1 MAMNKQIFRRISR
14 LNSDTSS
21 LYQRDVRPANPDKDT
36 LMHPLLD
43 KLKSVFKP
51 RPVKLIGDRLY
62 VACVTQSRLP
72 VFYLDYGVD
81 DAIGARFELLTFHVG
96 LVVTR
101 LKSLPATDPRHEQ
114 AQETAQA
121 LFDSFL
127 LALDSTLRE
136 QGVGDLSVPKKMKK
150 LGQVIY
156 TRLKR
161 WDDIWRDASLTETAD
176 YTARTILAGSDYAD
190 DDADGEITN
199 EAISATVLEQAQAFA
214 IYAQTAHDQ
223 FNIDETLSGRLSFP
237 QPAALENEP
246 DSANLVMSGDEQ

>member
-1 MAMNKQIFRRISR
+1 
-14 LNSDTSS
+14 
-21 LYQRDVRPANPDKDT
+21 
-36 LMHPLLD
+36 MHPLLD

-51 RPVKLIGDRLY
+51 RPVKLLGDRLY
-62 VACVTQSRLP
+62 VTCVIQSRLP

-101 LKSLPATDPRHEQ
+101 LKSLPVSDPRHDQ

-156 TRLKR
+156 TRFKR
-161 WDDIWRDASLTETAD
+161 WDDLWRENAGLTASAD
-176 YTARTILAGSDYAD
+176 YAARTILAGSDYAD
-190 DDADGEITN
+190 DETDGAMTGQP
-199 EAISATVLEQAQAFA
+199 ISAAVLEQAQAFA
-214 IYAQTAHDQ
+214 IYAQTAQDSFKVDDALQ
-223 FNIDETLSGRLSFP
+223 GRLTFP
-237 QPAALENEP
+237 QPGPLENEA
-246 DSANLVMSGDEQ
+246 DSANLVISGEE

>member
-1 MAMNKQIFRRISR
+1 MQA
-14 LNSDTSS
+14 
-21 LYQRDVRPANPDKDT
+21 
-36 LMHPLLD
+36 LLD

-72 VFYLDYGVD
+72 VFYLDYGVE
-81 DAIGARFELLTFHVG
+81 DAIGARFEVLTFHVG

-101 LKSLPATDPRHEQ
+101 LKSLPASDPRHEQ

-156 TRLKR
+156 TRLKH
-161 WDDIWRDASLTETAD
+161 WDDLWRENASLTASAD

-190 DDADGEITN
+190 DETDGEVRGQT
-199 EAISATVLEQAQAFA
+199 ISATVLEHAQAFA
-214 IYAQTAHDQ
+214 IYAQAAQ
-223 FNIDETLSGRLSFP
+223 GSFRVDEALRGRLTFP
-237 QPAALENEP
+237 QPAVLENEP
-246 DSANLVMSGDEQ
+246 DSANLEMSGE

>member
-1 MAMNKQIFRRISR
+1 
-14 LNSDTSS
+14 
-21 LYQRDVRPANPDKDT
+21 
-36 LMHPLLD
+36 MHPLLD
-43 KLKSVFKP
+43 KLTSVFKP
-51 RPVKLIGDRLY
+51 RPAKQTGDRLY

-101 LKSLPATDPRHEQ
+101 LKSLPASDSRHGQ

-156 TRLKR
+156 TRMKR
-161 WDDIWRDASLTETAD
+161 WDDLWRDNADLTATAD
-176 YTARTILAGSDYAD
+176 YAARTIMAGSDYAD
-190 DDADGEITN
+190 DETEGETGN
-199 EAISATVLEQAQAFA
+199 EAISAAVLERAQAFA
-214 IYAQTAHDQ
+214 IYAQAAQDGLK
-223 FNIDETLSGRLSFP
+223 IDEVLAGRLAFP

-246 DSANLVMSGDEQ
+246 DSANLVISGDV

>member
-1 MAMNKQIFRRISR
+1 M
-14 LNSDTSS
+14 
-21 LYQRDVRPANPDKDT
+21 PAGPHQSHT
-36 LMHPLLD
+36 MHPLLD

-101 LKSLPATDPRHEQ
+101 LKSLPAADPRHEQ

-156 TRLKR
+156 TRLKY
-161 WDDIWRDASLTETAD
+161 WDDLWRENASLTACAD
-176 YTARTILAGSDYAD
+176 YAARTIMAGSDYAD
-190 DDADGEITN
+190 DETDGEIRDQ
-199 EAISATVLEQAQAFA
+199 AISAAVLERAQAFA
-214 IYAQTAHDQ
+214 IYAQAAQ
-223 FNIDETLSGRLSFP
+223 GSFRVDEALQGRLTFP
-237 QPAALENEP
+237 QPAALENTP
-246 DSANLVMSGDEQ
+246 DSANLVTSGEE

>member
-1 MAMNKQIFRRISR
+1 
-14 LNSDTSS
+14 
-21 LYQRDVRPANPDKDT
+21 
-36 LMHPLLD
+36 MHPLLD
-43 KLKSVFKP
+43 KLKSAFKP
-51 RPVKLIGDRLY
+51 RPVKLIGDKLY
-62 VACVTQSRLP
+62 VACVAQSRLP

-101 LKSLPATDPRHEQ
+101 LKSVPAGDSRHEQ

-121 LFDSFL
+121 LFNAFL

-161 WDDIWRDASLTETAD
+161 WDDLWRDNAGLTLCAD
-176 YTARTILAGSDYAD
+176 YAACTIMAGSDYAD
-190 DDADGEITN
+190 DESDGETTDRT
-199 EAISATVLEQAQAFA
+199 ISATVLERAQAFA
-214 IYAQTAHDQ
+214 IYAEAAQDSFSVDDALD
-223 FNIDETLSGRLSFP
+223 GRLLFP
-237 QPAALENEP
+237 QPAALESQA
-246 DSANLVMSGDEQ
+246 DSANLVISGEDE

>member
-1 MAMNKQIFRRISR
+1 
-14 LNSDTSS
+14 
-21 LYQRDVRPANPDKDT
+21 
-36 LMHPLLD
+36 MHPLLD

-51 RPVKLIGDRLY
+51 RPVKLIADRLY

-101 LKSLPATDPRHEQ
+101 LKSLPASDPRHEQ

-161 WDDIWRDASLTETAD
+161 WDDLWRDDSGLTAAAD

-190 DDADGEITN
+190 DETDGETMKH
-199 EAISATVLEQAQAFA
+199 AISAAVLEQAQAFA
-214 IYAQTAHDQ
+214 IYAQAAQDS
-223 FNIDETLSGRLSFP
+223 FKVDEALQGRLTFP

-246 DSANLVMSGDEQ
+246 DSANLVTSGEEQ

>member
-1 MAMNKQIFRRISR
+1 
-14 LNSDTSS
+14 
-21 LYQRDVRPANPDKDT
+21 
-36 LMHPLLD
+36 MHPLLD
-43 KLKSVFKP
+43 KLKSAFKP

-101 LKSLPATDPRHEQ
+101 LKSVPAGDSRHEQ

-121 LFDSFL
+121 LFNAFL

-161 WDDIWRDASLTETAD
+161 WDDLWRENAGLTLCAD
-176 YTARTILAGSDYAD
+176 YAARTIMAGSDYAD
-190 DDADGEITN
+190 DESDGETTDQT
-199 EAISATVLEQAQAFA
+199 ISATVLERAQAFA
-214 IYAQTAHDQ
+214 IYAEAVQDSFSVDDALD
-223 FNIDETLSGRLSFP
+223 GRLSFP
-237 QPAALENEP
+237 QPAALESSA
-246 DSANLVMSGDEQ
+246 DSANLVISGED

>member
-1 MAMNKQIFRRISR
+1 
-14 LNSDTSS
+14 
-21 LYQRDVRPANPDKDT
+21 
-36 LMHPLLD
+36 MHPLLD
-43 KLKSVFKP
+43 KLKSAFKP
-51 RPVKLIGDRLY
+51 RPVKLIGDKLY

-101 LKSLPATDPRHEQ
+101 LKSVPASDPRHEQ

-121 LFDSFL
+121 LFNAFL

-161 WDDIWRDASLTETAD
+161 WDDLWRDNAGLTLCAD
-176 YTARTILAGSDYAD
+176 DAARTIMAGSDYTD
-190 DDADGEITN
+190 DESDGETTDQT
-199 EAISATVLEQAQAFA
+199 ISAAVLERAQAFA
-214 IYAQTAHDQ
+214 IYAEAAQDSFSVDDALD
-223 FNIDETLSGRLSFP
+223 GRLSFP
-237 QPAALENEP
+237 QPAALVSQA
-246 DSANLVMSGDEQ
+246 DSANLVISGEDE

>member
-1 MAMNKQIFRRISR
+1 
-14 LNSDTSS
+14 
-21 LYQRDVRPANPDKDT
+21 
-36 LMHPLLD
+36 MHPLLD

-72 VFYLDYGVD
+72 VFYLDYGID

-101 LKSLPATDPRHEQ
+101 LKSLPVADPRHEQ

-156 TRLKR
+156 TRMKR
-161 WDDIWRDASLTETAD
+161 WDDLWRENASLTTSAD
-176 YTARTILAGSDYAD
+176 YAARTILAGSDYGD
-190 DDADGEITN
+190 DDTDGETTDQ
-199 EAISATVLEQAQAFA
+199 AISAAVLERAQGFA
-214 IYAQTAHDQ
+214 IYAQAAQDS
-223 FNIDETLSGRLSFP
+223 FKIDDALGGRLSFP
-237 QPAALENEP
+237 QPAALENTP
-246 DSANLVMSGDEQ
+246 DSENLVTSGDEQ

>member
-1 MAMNKQIFRRISR
+1 MATHR
-14 LNSDTSS
+14 LCIVRAYSPVRAN
-21 LYQRDVRPANPDKDT
+21 QRYV
-36 LMHPLLD
+36 MHPFLD

-62 VACVTQSRLP
+62 AACVTQSRLS

-101 LKSLPATDPRHEQ
+101 LKSLPVSDPRHDQ

-161 WDDIWRDASLTETAD
+161 WDDLWHENAGLAAAAD
-176 YTARTILAGSDYAD
+176 YTARTIMAGSDYGD
-190 DDADGEITN
+190 EEADGEPRN
-199 EAISATVLEQAQAFA
+199 EAIPATVLERAQAFA
-214 IYAQTAHDQ
+214 IYAQTAHDS
-223 FNIDETLSGRLSFP
+223 FRADEALAGRLTFP
-237 QPAALENEP
+237 RPAVLENEP
-246 DSANLVMSGDEQ
+246 DSANLVISGE

>member
-1 MAMNKQIFRRISR
+1 
-14 LNSDTSS
+14 
-21 LYQRDVRPANPDKDT
+21 
-36 LMHPLLD
+36 MHPLLD

-72 VFYLDYGVD
+72 VFYLDYGID

-101 LKSLPATDPRHEQ
+101 LKSLPAGDPRHEQ

-156 TRLKR
+156 TRLKH
-161 WDDIWRDASLTETAD
+161 WDDLWRENAGLTDQAD
-176 YTARTILAGSDYAD
+176 YAARTLLAGSDYAD
-190 DDADGEITN
+190 EETDGETTDQ
-199 EAISATVLEQAQAFA
+199 AISAAVLEHAQAFA
-214 IYAQTAHDQ
+214 IYAQAAQDS
-223 FNIDETLSGRLSFP
+223 FKVDEALHGRQTFP

-246 DSANLVMSGDEQ
+246 DSANLVTSGEEQ

>member
-1 MAMNKQIFRRISR
+1 MATHHPCMFGGIHQATIS
-14 LNSDTSS
+14 
-21 LYQRDVRPANPDKDT
+21 KDI
-36 LMHPLLD
+36 LMPSLLD
-43 KLKSVFKP
+43 KLKSVLKP
-51 RPVKLIGDRLY
+51 RPVKRIGDSLY

-72 VFYLDYGVD
+72 VFYIDYGVD

-101 LKSLPATDPRHEQ
+101 LKSLPADDPRHEQ

-156 TRLKR
+156 TRMKR
-161 WDDIWRDASLTETAD
+161 WDDLWRENASLTACAD
-176 YTARTILAGSDYAD
+176 YAARTIMAGSDYAD
-190 DDADGEITN
+190 EETDGETSDRV
-199 EAISATVLEQAQAFA
+199 ISAGVLEHAQAFA
-214 IYAQTAHDQ
+214 IYAQAAQDS
-223 FNIDETLSGRLSFP
+223 FRIDEALQGRLAFP
-237 QPAALENEP
+237 LPAALENET
-246 DSANLVMSGDEQ
+246 DSANLVMSGEDK

>member
-1 MAMNKQIFRRISR
+1 
-14 LNSDTSS
+14 
-21 LYQRDVRPANPDKDT
+21 
-36 LMHPLLD
+36 MHPLLD
-43 KLKSVFKP
+43 KLKSAFKP

-101 LKSLPATDPRHEQ
+101 LKSVPAGDSRHEQ

-121 LFDSFL
+121 LFNAFL

-161 WDDIWRDASLTETAD
+161 WDDLWRENAGLTLCAD
-176 YTARTILAGSDYAD
+176 YAARTIMAGSDYAD
-190 DDADGEITN
+190 DESDGETTDQT
-199 EAISATVLEQAQAFA
+199 ISATVLERAQAFA
-214 IYAQTAHDQ
+214 IYAEAVQDSFSVDDALD
-223 FNIDETLSGRLSFP
+223 GRLSFP
-237 QPAALENEP
+237 QPAALESGT
-246 DSANLVMSGDEQ
+246 DSANLVISGED

>member
-1 MAMNKQIFRRISR
+1 
-14 LNSDTSS
+14 
-21 LYQRDVRPANPDKDT
+21 
-36 LMHPLLD
+36 MHPLLD
-43 KLKSVFKP
+43 KLKAVFKP
-51 RPVKLIGDRLY
+51 RPAKLIGDRLY
-62 VACVTQSRLP
+62 LACVTQSRLP

-101 LKSLPATDPRHEQ
+101 LKSLPVTDPRHEQ

-156 TRLKR
+156 TRFKR
-161 WDDIWRDASLTETAD
+161 WDDMWRENAGLSAAAD
-176 YTARTILAGSDYAD
+176 YAARTLLAGSDYAD
-190 DDADGEITN
+190 DETGGEINN
-199 EAISATVLEQAQAFA
+199 EAIPAAVLEHAQAFA
-214 IYAQTAHDQ
+214 IYARAAQDS
-223 FNIDETLSGRLSFP
+223 FRVDEVLQGRLTFP
-237 QPAALENEP
+237 EPAALENEP
-246 DSANLVMSGDEQ
+246 DSANLVISGDEQ

>member
-1 MAMNKQIFRRISR
+1 
-14 LNSDTSS
+14 
-21 LYQRDVRPANPDKDT
+21 
-36 LMHPLLD
+36 MHPLLD
-43 KLKSVFKP
+43 KLKSAFKP

-101 LKSLPATDPRHEQ
+101 LKSVPAGDSRHEQ

-121 LFDSFL
+121 LFNAFL

-161 WDDIWRDASLTETAD
+161 WDDLWRENAGLTLCAD
-176 YTARTILAGSDYAD
+176 YAARTIMAGSHYAD
-190 DDADGEITN
+190 DESDGETTDQT
-199 EAISATVLEQAQAFA
+199 ISATVLERAQAFA
-214 IYAQTAHDQ
+214 IYAEAVQDSFSVDDALD
-223 FNIDETLSGRLSFP
+223 GRLSFP
-237 QPAALENEP
+237 QPAALESGA
-246 DSANLVMSGDEQ
+246 DSANLVISGED